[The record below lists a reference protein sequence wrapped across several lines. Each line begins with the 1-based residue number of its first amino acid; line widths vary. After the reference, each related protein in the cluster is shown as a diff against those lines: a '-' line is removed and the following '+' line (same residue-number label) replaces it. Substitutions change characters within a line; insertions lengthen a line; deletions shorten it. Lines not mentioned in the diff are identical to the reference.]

1 MYVFDNAA
9 PDAPSRLAALSA
21 VFDPGTIRHLLARG
35 VGEGWRCLEVGG
47 GGGSMTRWLS
57 ERVGPEGF
65 VLTTDID
72 TRHLERLRLSN
83 VEIRRHDVVSAPL
96 PEATFDLAYGRMVL
110 EHVSDPDVAL
120 MRMVAS
126 LRPGGWLVVEDLELP
141 QGTSDDVGANAAFV
155 SKTAAAL
162 RQVTTGAGVDGRL
175 ALTLARR
182 LRSHGLA
189 NVGAEGRVLLWQ
201 GGTNGAA
208 LMRLNFE
215 QLREPILASGH
226 VTREQFEADLVAL
239 RDEELEI
246 RSPTLWTA
254 WGQRIAG

>member
-1 MYVFDNAA
+1 MYIFDNAA
-9 PDAPSRLAALSA
+9 PEAPSRLAALSA

-57 ERVGPEGF
+57 ERVGPQGF

-83 VEIRRHDVVSAPL
+83 VEVRRHDIVSEPV
-96 PEATFDLAYGRMVL
+96 PDATFDLAYARMLL
-110 EHVSDPDVAL
+110 EHVSDPGVAL
-120 MRMVAS
+120 RRMVAS
-126 LRPGGWLVVEDLELP
+126 LKAGGWLVVEDLELP
-141 QGTSDDVGANAAFV
+141 QGTSGDVGAKAEFF

-162 RQVTTGAGVDGRL
+162 RRATTAAGVDGRL
-175 ALTLARR
+175 APTLSRR

-189 NVGAEGRVLLWQ
+189 NVGAEGRILLWQ

-226 VTREQFEADLVAL
+226 VTGEQFDTDVAGL
-239 RDEELEI
+239 NDETLEI
-246 RSPTLWTA
+246 RSPTMWTA
-254 WGQRIAG
+254 WGQRLAG